1 MGETW
6 PGPGVTGQ
14 MVSIRSSQPLT
25 GKYVVIQLKGES
37 QILNLNEVKITA
49 EIIRKQQTTAGK
61 SSIHGS
67 GNVLETVKNIKMAL
81 ISLRFE

>member
-49 EIIRKQQTTAGK
+49 EITTAGK
-61 SSIHGS
+61 SSIHSS
-67 GNVLETVKNIKMAL
+67 GNVLETIKNIKMTP